1 MPADARQAAQGPQ
14 KWSTFFNALV
24 SPNVR
29 LLAGGLLI
37 PNLISLAT
45 MASLVDIGFPPRS
58 IAIALYASIA
68 ILARRIP
75 FMITAAL
82 FLAALTFDVVQ
93 TLSLMFGLGLGDLM
107 AAVDHARRIN
117 FFASPL
123 YFALIAMLVMTTSA
137 TLACL
142 RPRAVLMKAN
152 IPVLF
157 FVAQA
162 FGVLDYVSN
171 ASPHYHFGSTMG
183 SSEPVQSA
191 AEVSGFRTAAGA
203 DGKNVVL
210 VIVESLGYLQDQ
222 DARARIAEPL
232 YDQSLTRDYT
242 VTSGKTVYFGSTTSG
257 EMRELCNTRTFYT
270 EYVQNDTNT
279 CLPDLLAARGYS
291 NIAMHGFAGGMFER
305 ERWYPTIG
313 FDQEFFR
320 DELVKT
326 THRVC
331 GSAFAGACD
340 ADLAPVISAASRD
353 AGKQGKPRFI
363 YWLTLNTHI
372 PVAPSQAL
380 TDFHCGIDGGVFGR
394 PKVCRMAELW
404 HDVFAVVAKIARD
417 PAVAPADILVV
428 GDHAPPFWS
437 RHDRAQFEPG
447 QVAWYRLQPR
457 RAPPM
462 PMPDALNQ
470 QRASVNDAASLN
482 LVNSR

>member
-1 MPADARQAAQGPQ
+1 M
-14 KWSTFFNALV
+14 
-24 SPNVR
+24 
-29 LLAGGLLI
+29 
-37 PNLISLAT
+37 PNLVSLAT
-45 MASLVDIGFPPRS
+45 MTSLVDIGLPPRS
-58 IAIALYASIA
+58 VAIALYASIA

-75 FMITAAL
+75 FILTVTL
-82 FLAALTFDVVQ
+82 FLAALSFDVVQ
-93 TLSLMFGLGLGDLM
+93 TLSLMFGLAVSDLT
-107 AAVDHARRIN
+107 AAVDHAKRIN

-123 YFALIAMLVMTTSA
+123 YLALIATLVITTVA

-142 RPRAVLMKAN
+142 RSRTTLVKAN

-157 FVAQA
+157 FLAQA

-183 SSEPVQSA
+183 RNEPVHSA
-191 AEVSGFRTAAGA
+191 AEVSGFRQAAGIE
-203 DGKNVVL
+203 GNNVVL
-210 VIVESLGYLQDQ
+210 VIVEGLGYLQDQ
-222 DARARIAEPL
+222 NARARIAEPL
-232 YDQSLTRDYT
+232 YDQSLRRDYI

-270 EYVQNDTNT
+270 EYVQSDTGA
-279 CLPDLLAARGYS
+279 CLPDLLAAQGYR
-291 NIAMHGFAGGMFER
+291 NIAVHGFAGGMFER

-313 FDQEFFR
+313 FDQELFR
-320 DELVKT
+320 EELVKT

-340 ADLAPVISAASRD
+340 ADLAPVISAVSRE

-372 PVAPSQAL
+372 PVAPGQAL
-380 TDFHCGIDGGVFGR
+380 TDFHCGIDGGAFGR

-457 RAPPM
+457 REPPM
-462 PMPDALNQ
+462 PMREAPNQ
-470 QRASVNDAASLN
+470 QRASANDAQVQASSSPN
-482 LVNSR
+482 D